1 MISTLKNFFERD
13 TAGGILLMLA
23 TALALIFANTA
34 LSPLYQSLLDIPVQ
48 VRIGTLDIDKPLFL
62 WVNDGLMAVFFFTIG
77 LELKREII
85 EGELSD
91 ASKAVLPIV
100 GAIGGVVVPGFIY
113 YVINRDSP
121 AALAGWAIPTATDI
135 AFALGVLSMLGKRVP
150 LAMKVFL
157 ATLAIVDDISAI
169 LIIAIFYTTDL
180 SLLSIYIAGSC
191 IAILVFMN
199 WRGVH
204 ALPPYILIGLVL
216 WVSVLKSGVH
226 ATLAGVVLAF
236 CIPFKIKNEHGHSP
250 ARELEHDLHP
260 SVAFVILPL
269 FAFVNAGVP
278 ISAESFDVQ
287 GGTIPLGIVLGLFV
301 GKQIGIFG
309 SCWLM
314 AQLKLVNKPSFGWL
328 QLYGLSLLCGIG
340 FTMSLFIG
348 SLAFDTNMADVL
360 PKVRLGILVGSL
372 LSAVCGYWFLNRFL
386 PPLKTTNS

>member
-1 MISTLKNFFERD
+1 
-13 TAGGILLMLA
+13 
-23 TALALIFANTA
+23 
-34 LSPLYQSLLDIPVQ
+34 
-48 VRIGTLDIDKPLFL
+48 
-62 WVNDGLMAVFFFTIG
+62 
-77 LELKREII
+77 
-85 EGELSD
+85 
-91 ASKAVLPIV
+91 
-100 GAIGGVVVPGFIY
+100 
-113 YVINRDSP
+113 
-121 AALAGWAIPTATDI
+121 
-135 AFALGVLSMLGKRVP
+135 LSMLGKRVP

-169 LIIAIFYTTDL
+169 LIIAFFYTSEL
-180 SLLSIYIAGSC
+180 SMLSISVAGSC
-191 IAILVFMN
+191 IAILIFMN

-236 CIPFKIKNEHGHSP
+236 CIPFKIKDEHGKSP

-278 ISAESFDVQ
+278 ISAASFELQ
-287 GGTIPLGIVLGLFV
+287 SSSIPLGIVVGLFV

-309 SCWLM
+309 SCWLL
-314 AQLKLVNKPSFGWL
+314 AQLKLVNKPSFGWV

-348 SLAFDTNMADVL
+348 SLAFDENMADVL

-386 PPLKTTNS
+386 PPLKTTDS